1 MNALEEFARII
12 AEDIREYIAKGGT
25 CNELDPQKVYE
36 EPANL
41 FVAKFLG
48 SPAIN
53 VFDGELKGG
62 KLLLN
67 GKAIDEDKAY
77 TGEDRRVK
85 IAVRPES
92 FEYAEK
98 GGYIPLKV
106 STIEHIGRDITVN
119 GDIPGQNNHIKAII
133 PSELRKGILGKDA
146 ISIKAKRLYVFE
158 ETGERIK

>member
-1 MNALEEFARII
+1 MKLGVIQQIDE
-12 AEDIREYIAKGGT
+12 
-25 CNELDPQKVYE
+25 PQKVYE

-77 TGEDRRVK
+77 KGIDRPVK

-92 FEYAEK
+92 FEYVEK
-98 GGYIPLKV
+98 GANVPV
-106 STIEHIGRDITVN
+106 EVTTVEQIGRDITVN
-119 GDIPGQNNHIKAII
+119 GHVRGQDNHIKAII
-133 PSELRKGILGKDA
+133 PSELRAKILGKA
-146 ISIKAKRLYVFE
+146 EVSFRAKRLYVFE